1 MKRNMLC
8 CFMISIFI
16 SLFADTT
23 LLFNVGE
30 FSNKSFPAT
39 QKCEIKTDEL
49 GRIIYI
55 KNEKENWYSSVLYD
69 KFAHFTVNFAD
80 DRVLEIDMGN
90 FDIHIDT
97 DSFRINRT
105 VGKTDFKYE
114 FKKNILICSNATKN
128 EIEEYYICRDSGEN
142 YELSKCYFFCTLR
155 DLGYDSDIPY
165 FIDTDFNYLYSKKA
179 IAKLKSKDKSI
190 NLLNAKVLITEGI
203 YSLVPFLLLDS
214 NVVSVPDFY
223 NASSE
228 LKEKN
233 AFYKAENLRTVEGL
247 PWASANG
254 YGIGDKIF
262 IRTPTLYSIKLAIY
276 NGFQSDSKKYLY
288 KANSRAKKIRIKSL
302 ESEKSIEI
310 LLKDIPNEQYI
321 DLSSLDIAYNV
332 FTNLEITILEVYPGD
347 KYKDLC
353 IQAIIPVY

>member
-1 MKRNMLC
+1 M
-8 CFMISIFI
+8 
-16 SLFADTT
+16 
-23 LLFNVGE
+23 
-30 FSNKSFPAT
+30 
-39 QKCEIKTDEL
+39 
-49 GRIIYI
+49 
-55 KNEKENWYSSVLYD
+55 
-69 KFAHFTVNFAD
+69 
-80 DRVLEIDMGN
+80 
-90 FDIHIDT
+90 
-97 DSFRINRT
+97 
-105 VGKTDFKYE
+105 
-114 FKKNILICSNATKN
+114 
-128 EIEEYYICRDSGEN
+128 
-142 YELSKCYFFCTLR
+142 
-155 DLGYDSDIPY
+155 GYDSDIPY